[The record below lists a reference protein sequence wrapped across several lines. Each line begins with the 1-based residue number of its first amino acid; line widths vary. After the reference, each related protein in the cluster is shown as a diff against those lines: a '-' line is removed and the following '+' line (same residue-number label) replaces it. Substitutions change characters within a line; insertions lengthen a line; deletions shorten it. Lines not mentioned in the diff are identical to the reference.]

1 MPDETDT
8 IDSIGTKRRQSTWRW
23 LLAHE
28 QTEAQGKN
36 KVTLW
41 SLLYLWSKIGIQS
54 LGGGSSTLFLI
65 RREFI
70 ERRQWLT
77 EEEYTRYWSL
87 SQVSPGIILV
97 AVVILMGRHLAGI
110 RGIVVSLAGLLVP
123 SALITV
129 LLTAGFVLIE
139 NLHPIQAMI
148 QGVVPATAGVMLT
161 ISLQFAQPPLRQS
174 FKEGFLQF
182 TECVVIIVGSALAL
196 ILFHSD
202 VILVLLAAGL
212 LSLGVFLPLHRWLSG
227 KQGERG

>member
-8 IDSIGTKRRQSTWRW
+8 IGAKRSRISLKRP
-23 LLAHE
+23 LLHW
-28 QTEAQGKN
+28 QMEAKEKN
-36 KVTLW
+36 WITLW

-77 EEEYTRYWSL
+77 EEEYSRYWSL
-87 SQVSPGIILV
+87 GQVSPGIILV
-97 AVVILMGRHLAGI
+97 AVVMLMGRRLAGT
-110 RGIVVSLAGLLVP
+110 RGIVVSLAGMLVP
-123 SALITV
+123 SALITA
-129 LLTAGFVLIE
+129 LFTAGFVLVQ
-139 NLHPIQAMI
+139 NLQPIQSMI
-148 QGVVPATAGVMLT
+148 RGVVPATAGVMLT

-174 FKEGFLQF
+174 FKEGVLRF
-182 TECVVIIVGSALAL
+182 TECIVIIVGSALAL

-202 VILVLLAAGL
+202 VILVLLAAAL
-212 LSLGVFLPLHRWLSG
+212 LSVGVFLPLHQWLSR